1 MKKYVIQYRKPI
13 GRNPGTSPWETSVHQ
28 FDTLEEAKAYYNSLP
43 FKSEWRISEAYVQVR
58 YKPVKEEL
66 YKPKAGRKE
75 DT

>member
-43 FKSEWRISEAYVQVR
+43 FKSEWRIAEAYVQVR

-66 YKPKAGRKE
+66 YKC
-75 DT
+75 

>member
-1 MKKYVIQYRKPI
+1 MKKYVIQYRQPAWSDHW
-13 GRNPGTSPWETSVHQ
+13 RSTENQ
-28 FDTLEEAKAYYNSLP
+28 FDTLEEAKEYYDTLP
-43 FKSEWRISEAYVQVR
+43 FKSEWRIAEAYVQVR

>member
-28 FDTLEEAKAYYNSLP
+28 FDTLEEAKTYYDTLP
-43 FKSEWRISEAYVQVR
+43 FKSEWRIAEAYVQVR